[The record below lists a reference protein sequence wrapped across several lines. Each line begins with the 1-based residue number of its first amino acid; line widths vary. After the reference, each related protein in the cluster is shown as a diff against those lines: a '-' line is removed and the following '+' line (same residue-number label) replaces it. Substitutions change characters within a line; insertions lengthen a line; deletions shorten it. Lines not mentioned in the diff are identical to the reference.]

1 MNDNPAQPAM
11 ENPLKPFLERQSVM
25 ILDGGLATELE
36 ARGCDLD
43 DDLWSARV
51 LLEDH
56 DLIRAVHRDYLEAGA
71 DCIVSASYQASVDG
85 FRRRGLSEEEA
96 AQLVVKSVELAI
108 EARDAFWANPKNRTN
123 RLRPLVAASVGP
135 YGAYLADGSEYGGR
149 YGVSDEEL
157 REFHRERFHLLAG
170 SGADLL
176 ACETIPSAGEGYVL
190 AELLRETP
198 GTVAW
203 FSFSCGDGRHLNDGT
218 PLAEVTAR
226 LEDHE
231 QVVALGVN
239 CTAPEHIPSLIE
251 EIAGETTKPIVV
263 YPNSGERYDAATKRW
278 VGESSPEDFG
288 VLCGEWVE
296 AGARLVGGCCRTG
309 PGHVRAMRT
318 RLRTSE
324 G

>member
-1 MNDNPAQPAM
+1 M
-11 ENPLKPFLERQSVM
+11 
-25 ILDGGLATELE
+25 
-36 ARGCDLD
+36 
-43 DDLWSARV
+43 
-51 LLEDH
+51 
-56 DLIRAVHRDYLEAGA
+56 
-71 DCIVSASYQASVDG
+71 SASYQASVDG

-149 YGVSDEEL
+149 YGVSDEKL

-190 AELLRETP
+190 AELLRQTL
-198 GTVAW
+198 GMVAW

-218 PLAEVTAR
+218 PIAEVAAR
-226 LEDHE
+226 LEG
-231 QVVALGVN
+231 QNQIVALGVN

-263 YPNSGERYDAATKRW
+263 YPNSGERYDAATNAVVSQSALVDALTQRRI
-278 VGESSPEDFG
+278 
-288 VLCGEWVE
+288 
-296 AGARLVGGCCRTG
+296 AGAALDVFDTHPVAADSPLLRPDNVVLTPHLGGATEETIGRHSRMIVDDIERFLRGERPVNLVNPEVWDRRG
-309 PGHVRAMRT
+309 
-318 RLRTSE
+318 
-324 G
+324 